1 MIWRDGMFTFSFYVF
16 NTYNLQFLCL
26 PLTDWSNKNTNISLS
41 LFNFYTVL
49 PLGIYCVVYDS
60 IYDASF
66 KIESLRKL
74 RSHLNNSSNEVYL
87 KFENFV
93 TSFAA
98 LIASLLSW
106 SLILPL
112 DVVKTNLQAETNPNI
127 HKNMVE
133 CLLMLIRTHNHK
145 ALFSG
150 LYMNIAKS
158 YATILGFQYCLNKC
172 QKHVLENK
180 Q

>member
-1 MIWRDGMFTFSFYVF
+1 M
-16 NTYNLQFLCL
+16 
-26 PLTDWSNKNTNISLS
+26 
-41 LFNFYTVL
+41 
-49 PLGIYCVVYDS
+49 
-60 IYDASF
+60 
-66 KIESLRKL
+66 
-74 RSHLNNSSNEVYL
+74 
-87 KFENFV
+87 
-93 TSFAA
+93 
-98 LIASLLSW
+98 
-106 SLILPL
+106 PL